1 MPTSRPC
8 AAFEPISPDFDV
20 KKLVEST
27 PTFDYVPRIHVD
39 MVNFKGPSEFERL
52 VRKHVIL
59 GGKPLIVEGYESKL
73 DRWTFALQWL
83 RDNCSAKVE
92 NARDLTKKVNVP
104 LSIGHYLNH
113 MAMLTNQWNDK
124 NYKETARQR
133 IYLKDIDCPPLW
145 QEKLQDI
152 ILPNVFYLNESV
164 GDYGGFGSVDEA
176 DPSGSGT
183 RKGRGV
189 AKAGDL
195 MSSLPK
201 EMRAENLMCYIGHE
215 GTYTPAHKEMCAS
228 LGQNIMVETSTGVFE
243 DGKPTKPGSSIWFM
257 TESKEREVVSE
268 YWLSKLGHDIEV
280 ENHFAQVNAWRAAPF
295 KTWVVEQRVGDL
307 ILIPPLA
314 PHQVWNRGTRT
325 MKVAWNRTTVETLEM
340 ALHDALPAA
349 RMVCRDEQYKNKAII
364 YYTLQKYSKL
374 IKLADKQ
381 SQKQNRRNPTSEA
394 YVVNLKNDFRRLEA
408 LFTEVLVSE
417 SFYPANFM
425 NVPKP
430 EMVPYDSNITCSYCR
445 CNIFNRF
452 LTCPSCVSTLPDG
465 EEDTYDICMDCYAMG
480 RSCACI
486 SKLKWVEQWSWGE
499 LTQNH
504 EKWRHQILQT
514 EGQVSEKSPKS
525 LRTELE
531 MLGKHRTLAQVCQSE
546 LAHRPFNDIEKEK
559 VHVNL
564 RKGELDEPEVDAN
577 GNVKKSKKPRK
588 SEKFIR
594 EHARCHVDC
603 HWEPKWKQADCSN
616 CDKKYCF
623 GLLFRAYDMMPQDI
637 LADPEWI
644 CPSCR
649 NICSCRN
656 CRDRRGFKPYTPS
669 GTMLGHNTKAIADPR
684 SVESLVDFGYSNISW
699 IQKAGDD
706 NEDDTRR
713 MKKRQEAAQIAK
725 DKDAEADDAY
735 DQTQNE
741 IDSSILMLAQQEGIP
756 IDPALAAMTSGAPNN
771 SYDQP
776 TLPDG
781 SQDDEDEYDEN
792 PEQARVRDEGPG
804 GPPAPQ
810 YVIPA
815 GGVVRDAEHAYDNT
829 EAITYDYPDPETGMH
844 APAPV
849 EAAADDSG
857 AAPGYELVVQGN
869 DVDIS
874 MIERKRKRAKVDEGD
889 LTFGYRPTP
898 QKKKKQEKRKS
909 LIVKLNVDKTKL
921 AEVQS
926 IQDIAQQALNGVAAA
941 EAPVLS
947 SDLQA
952 LNAYGSA
959 ADGQPQRKKVRLE
972 EPESEEDEFTPGRY
986 RDRRKTIPEGA
997 PRPDPDAEI
1006 TRRQT
1011 RMQVTNYEEPSDE
1024 DIFGDVV
1031 EVAAKETSKSKLA
1044 TMEQAG
1050 QEVHLVSDDDESAS
1064 HNSPPAE
1071 PTVVSINAASD
1082 PMELDIVEAEKPEV
1096 APEIA
1101 PQVATQN
1108 SAPKRPP
1115 TGSLL
1120 STVTPSSIA
1129 KVPQNGVHISGTSH
1143 NKPKASTTAAML
1155 MPKGGPSKAEIQAK
1169 ANQKAKMAAME
1180 WAENDSSDRDEDSE
1194 VETLPSKV
1202 YTRVPMRR
1210 PESSEANT
1218 TESEEQPQE
1227 KSVSLKEKSLPT
1239 SSTSNSDSGR
1249 KSRPLPIASTKQKQG
1264 ENGNIDTDDSEQENL
1279 ARKGTKQA
1287 LATHAKPNSRRETLP
1302 AGNGTPLVTQQ
1313 QRQPTPKSAPAPQA
1327 KPRTS
1332 ILASKVTV
1340 TAAAS
1345 SKKVALPKVS
1355 AEGWSDSDSDTDSR
1369 PQATKASWTTVNKKT
1384 SNSITSS
1391 KPAVGVAPVAGPRKR
1406 GRPPKSSLYA
1416 GKR

>member
-1 MPTSRPC
+1 MPAVRPC

-27 PTFDYVPRIHVD
+27 DTFDYVPRIHVNTVSARGASD
-39 MVNFKGPSEFERL
+39 FERL
-52 VRKHVIL
+52 VRQHVIL
-59 GGKPLIVEGYESKL
+59 GGRPLVVEGYESML

-83 RDNCSAKVE
+83 RDNCSAKIE
-92 NARDLTKKVNVP
+92 NARDLTKKANVP

-113 MAMLTNQWNDK
+113 MALLTNQWNDK
-124 NYKETARQR
+124 NYKEPARQR
-133 IYLKDIDCPPLW
+133 MYLKDIDCPPLW

-152 ILPNVFYLNESV
+152 LLPNIFYLNGSI
-164 GDYGGFGSVDEA
+164 GDFGGLGSLDEA
-176 DPSGSGT
+176 APSGSGT

-189 AKAGDL
+189 AKAADL

-228 LGQNIMVETSTGVFE
+228 LGQNIMVETSTGAFE
-243 DGKPTKPGSSIWFM
+243 DGKPTKAGSSIWFM

-364 YYTLQKYSKL
+364 YYTLQKYSKQ
-374 IKLADKQ
+374 IKIADKQ
-381 SQKQNRRNPTSEA
+381 AQRQSRHNPASDA
-394 YVVNLKNDFRRLEA
+394 YVQNLKNDFRKLQV

-417 SFYPANFM
+417 SFHSANLM

-430 EMVPYDSNITCSYCR
+430 EMVQYDSNITCSYCR

-452 LTCPSCVSTLPDG
+452 LTCPSCVTTLPDG
-465 EEDTYDICMDCYAMG
+465 DEDTYDICMDCYAMG

-504 EKWRHQILQT
+504 EKWRHQILQI
-514 EGQVSEKSPKS
+514 EGKVSEKSPKS

-546 LAHRPFNDIEKEK
+546 LAHRPFNDIKKEK
-559 VHVNL
+559 INSNP
-564 RKGELDEPEVDAN
+564 RKGDADEPEVDDN
-577 GNVKKSKKPRK
+577 GNMKKSKKPRK

-637 LADPEWI
+637 LADPEWT

-656 CRDRRGFKPYTPS
+656 CRDRSGFKPYTPS

-706 NEDDTRR
+706 NEDNTRR
-713 MKKRQEAAQIAK
+713 MRKKKEIA
-725 DKDAEADDAY
+725 DDRANQPNAEADDGY
-735 DQTQNE
+735 DQAE
-741 IDSSILMLAQQEGIP
+741 DSIDNNILMLAQQEGIP
-756 IDPALAAMTSGAPNN
+756 IDPALAEMSSGYMNTTFHH
-771 SYDQP
+771 QP
-776 TLPDG
+776 LPAG
-781 SQDDEDEYDEN
+781 SQDDSDEYDEN
-792 PEQARVRDEGPG
+792 PEQARATDDGPG

-810 YVIPA
+810 YVIPT
-815 GGVVRDAEHAYDNT
+815 GGVVRDVEHAYDNI
-829 EAITYDYPDPETGMH
+829 EAITYDYPDPEIGTH
-844 APAPV
+844 PPAPV
-849 EAAADDSG
+849 EPAADETG
-857 AAPGYELVVQGN
+857 MAPGYEPAVQGN
-869 DVDIS
+869 GVDIA
-874 MIERKRKRAKVDEGD
+874 MIERKRKRTKVDEGD
-889 LTFGYRPTP
+889 LSFGYKPTS
-898 QKKKKQEKRKS
+898 QKKKTSAKRKS
-909 LIVKLNVDKTKL
+909 LILKLNVDKTKL

-926 IQDIAQQALNGVAAA
+926 IQDIAQQALNGVAAV

-959 ADGQPQRKKVRLE
+959 ADGQPQRKKPRLE
-972 EPESEEDEFTPGRY
+972 EAQSEEDEFTPGRY
-986 RDRRKTIPEGA
+986 RERRKTIPDGA
-997 PRPDPDAEI
+997 SRPGPDADI

-1011 RMQVTNYEEPSDE
+1011 RMQVTNYEEPNDD
-1024 DIFGDVV
+1024 DIFDDRV
-1031 EVAAKETSKSKLA
+1031 EEAPKASVNSKLA
-1044 TMEQAG
+1044 TMEQAE
-1050 QEVHLVSDDDESAS
+1050 QEVEAISNDDETAS
-1064 HNSPPAE
+1064 HDSPLAQ
-1071 PTVVSINAASD
+1071 PTVVSMIDASD
-1082 PMELDIVEAEKPEV
+1082 PIDFDTIEVEM
-1096 APEIA
+1096 PEIPPEIFPKKSA
-1101 PQVATQN
+1101 SALPVTGSILSAALSSGSRHAIENGVPVNGN
-1108 SAPKRPP
+1108 SHDTPKQTPAAPKP
-1115 TGSLL
+1115 
-1120 STVTPSSIA
+1120 VA
-1129 KVPQNGVHISGTSH
+1129 K
-1143 NKPKASTTAAML
+1143 A
-1155 MPKGGPSKAEIQAK
+1155 GPSPDEIQAK

-1180 WAENDSSDRDEDSE
+1180 WAENDSSEMEDESEDETVPQRRTVQTVTSHAKSAVNDS
-1194 VETLPSKV
+1194 TQ
-1202 YTRVPMRR
+1202 
-1210 PESSEANT
+1210 SE
-1218 TESEEQPQE
+1218 TESEEERVLQKGNLETVASHSKLALSKGIQ
-1227 KSVSLKEKSLPT
+1227 
-1239 SSTSNSDSGR
+1239 SST
-1249 KSRPLPIASTKQKQG
+1249 IAFMEQKQT
-1264 ENGNIDTDDSEQENL
+1264 EDDSTDTEEAISQVQVSF
-1279 ARKGTKQA
+1279 AADIGR
-1287 LATHAKPNSRRETLP
+1287 AKLSSRRETLP
-1302 AGNGTPLVTQQ
+1302 AASSTPVVIQR
-1313 QRQPTPKSAPAPQA
+1313 QRQPTPKSAPVPQA
-1327 KPRTS
+1327 KPSAFAKT
-1332 ILASKVTV
+1332 TV
-1340 TAAAS
+1340 ATAAS
-1345 SKKVALPKVS
+1345 SKKIALPKVS
-1355 AEGWSDSDSDTDSR
+1355 AADWGDSDSDSDGDQ
-1369 PQATKASWTTVNKKT
+1369 PAPKAAWRAVNKKT
-1384 SNSITSS
+1384 SNSFAGLKASG
-1391 KPAVGVAPVAGPRKR
+1391 AAAAAPGPRPR

-1416 GKR
+1416 GRRS